1 MSESTPMPAPL
12 LHTIPEVMLLLRLSR
27 TQVFDEIRRG
37 RIKSVKVGRA
47 RRIPAQSLTEF
58 VAMLL
63 NADFRTGCS
72 AQPLPLTAAGAGR
85 EPGS

>member
-1 MSESTPMPAPL
+1 MSESMPTPAPL

-37 RIKSVKVGRA
+37 RIRSVKVGRA

-58 VAMLL
+58 VALL
-63 NADFRTGCS
+63 LDEAKEV
-72 AQPLPLTAAGAGR
+72 A
-85 EPGS
+85 